1 MSEDLLVICTG
12 CLETNWKLK
21 IKNQPRDK
29 DLIGSSS
36 GQILKFRQFIF
47 DLLPAV
53 IDNWTETAGA
63 VTSLRWLSA
72 EVDDKHPIFA
82 CSDNYVKKLDPSVVD
97 LRNLMASVWCLQ

>member
-21 IKNQPRDK
+21 IKNQTRDK

-47 DLLPAV
+47 DILPAV
-53 IDNWTETAGA
+53 ID
-63 VTSLRWLSA
+63 
-72 EVDDKHPIFA
+72 
-82 CSDNYVKKLDPSVVD
+82 
-97 LRNLMASVWCLQ
+97 

>member
-36 GQILKFRQFIF
+36 GQILKFRQFTCCYW
-47 DLLPAV
+47 L
-53 IDNWTETAGA
+53 NWTETAGA

>member
-12 CLETNWKLK
+12 CLETNWNLK

-53 IDNWTETAGA
+53 ID
-63 VTSLRWLSA
+63 
-72 EVDDKHPIFA
+72 
-82 CSDNYVKKLDPSVVD
+82 
-97 LRNLMASVWCLQ
+97 